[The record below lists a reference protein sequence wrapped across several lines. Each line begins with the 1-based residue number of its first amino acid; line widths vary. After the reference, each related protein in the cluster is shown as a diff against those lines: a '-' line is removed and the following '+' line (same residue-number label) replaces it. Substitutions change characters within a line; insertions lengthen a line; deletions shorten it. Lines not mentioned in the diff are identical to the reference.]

1 MLYDVVK
8 AMRKPSKSLGRN
20 AGGVKHDVR
29 RLGDTTMPVGSSASA
44 GSKKESKHHS
54 VFDEIEL
61 HEEKAQ

>member
-44 GSKKESKHHS
+44 GSKKGGKHQNP
-54 VFDEIEL
+54 FDVVEL
-61 HEEKAQ
+61 YEEKAQ